1 MSDNSSKNEINNK
14 DDNLSIT
21 NQLTNFKIRID
32 EESNNELSKITK
44 LINYFEKVS
53 LEFNQLY
60 LNFYENIENQNIPNE
75 ININNFFNSFYSFE
89 NQIFER
95 YKNIS
100 QIITKEIS
108 PSLKRAK
115 KYMKEKIRRI
125 YLL

>member
-21 NQLTNFKIRID
+21 NQLTNFRIRID

-60 LNFYENIENQNIPNE
+60 LNFYENIENQNKSNE
-75 ININNFFNSFYSFE
+75 ININNCFYSFYSFE
-89 NQIFER
+89 NEFFER
-95 YKNIS
+95 HKNIS
-100 QIITKEIS
+100 KKNKKEIS
-108 PSLKRAK
+108 PSLKRTK
-115 KYMKEKIRRI
+115 KFKIHDNEIRS
-125 YLL
+125 